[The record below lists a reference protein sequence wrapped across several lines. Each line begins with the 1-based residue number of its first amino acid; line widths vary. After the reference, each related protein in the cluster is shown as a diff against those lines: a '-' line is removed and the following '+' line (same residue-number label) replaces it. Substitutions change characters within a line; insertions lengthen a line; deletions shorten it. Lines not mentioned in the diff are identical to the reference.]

1 MPDASC
7 RLPSKRNL
15 IGQENLNPGRIIP
28 FLRVNLIQTSNEV
41 KRSEL
46 GGNQGKY
53 SQGNEWTGDSAPEKV
68 FFSSG
73 EIRTEHFQISS

>member
-1 MPDASC
+1 MKLV
-7 RLPSKRNL
+7 RK
-15 IGQENLNPGRIIP
+15 NLNPGGIIP
-28 FLRVNLIQTSNEV
+28 FPREDWIQTSNEV
-41 KRSEL
+41 KMSEL

>member
-1 MPDASC
+1 MKLDRPRKPETGSHHPFP
-7 RLPSKRNL
+7 R
-15 IGQENLNPGRIIP
+15 ENW
-28 FLRVNLIQTSNEV
+28 IQTSNEV